1 MAKVTRLR
9 LKNFTQVSNILIDNR
24 ELSLRA
30 KGLFLVLYRLPDDWD
45 FHFSDIVKR
54 SKEGEGAT
62 RTALRELE
70 KGHYVKR
77 TRMHDSHGYMM
88 NYAWNLD
95 DEGRVDELL
104 AAPPK
109 CKNRQEGENA
119 DKSTISPKCKNRKG
133 GQNADK
139 STISPSLQESHHGE
153 LSTTNTY
160 IHQYLYIKLIH
171 LCSSSAHVN
180 ENYPEN
186 LFTFSKIEDCKV
198 LNLQT
203 DVVTNSDK
211 INKSDVDPA
220 AKGSNV
226 DLLNTQTNVVT
237 DSMHADSQIEL
248 QKIFDL
254 WTDIW
259 GFPNKFCIEAFTNW
273 QHEFGTDVVLHM
285 LTYAG
290 KQGAVNPL
298 GFLKTVVK
306 QYRTDNVQNV
316 KQAKNSEQQF
326 LRKRRRK
333 HPNQQGFGDSSEP
346 PKPSGIK
353 IPIFKLNF

>member
-9 LKNFTQVSNILIDNR
+9 LKNFTQVSNNLIDNR
-24 ELSLRA
+24 QLSLRA

-45 FHFSDIVKR
+45 FHFADIVKR

-70 KGHYVKR
+70 KSHYVKR

-104 AAPPK
+104 ADPPK

-119 DKSTISPKCKNRKG
+119 DKSTM
-133 GQNADK
+133 
-139 STISPSLQESHHGE
+139 SPSLQESHHGE

-171 LCSSSAHVN
+171 LCSSSSHVN

-186 LFTFSKIEDCKV
+186 LFTFSKIENCKA

-203 DVVTNSDK
+203 DVVTNSDR

-226 DLLNTQTNVVT
+226 DSLNTQTDVVT
-237 DSMHADSQIEL
+237 DSMHTDSQIEL

-285 LTYAG
+285 ITYAG

-316 KQAKNSEQQF
+316 KQAKRSEQQF

-333 HPNQQGFGDSSEP
+333 HPNQQVFGDSSEP

-353 IPIFKLNF
+353 IPIFKL